1 MPKRVERA
9 ITREYEQRGYS
20 KKRARA
26 IAFATMV
33 KRGIWRPGK
42 RRGKRRRGER

>member
-9 ITREYEQRGYS
+9 IQREYERKGFS
-20 KKRARA
+20 KKRARS

-33 KRGIWRPGK
+33 KKHIWRPGK
-42 RRGKRRRGER
+42 RRRKGKR